1 MAKSGVLLI
10 LSSALVGAEKSWTDD
25 INSCNIERY
34 FGVDCEEGKID
45 TKVTMISY
53 A

>member
-10 LSSALVGAEKSWTDD
+10 LSSEMVRAEKSWTDD
-25 INSCNIERY
+25 INSCNMQRL
-34 FGVDCEEGKID
+34 FDVDCEEDKID